1 MAKVPAGVE
10 ASQGRKR
17 LKLVGVEG
25 GGRGGRST
33 EGKLREEAAFARAVA
48 EAAQARAEIEAAAV
62 ADAAA
67 QRLRTCR
74 VFCEACPEDG
84 MVEFAATRG
93 MSNGGNSWKG
103 LVTAVAAEYVHE
115 VGAGRMVAIE
125 AVVVSDV
132 PGSVGQA
139 SDGVAG
145 GPGAEGAAKGGAGR
159 AYGWGRAARC
169 ALLMATATFLE
180 EIIGLG

>member
-1 MAKVPAGVE
+1 MSHAKIKPPFLN
-10 ASQGRKR
+10 SHFLFSNSFRR
-17 LKLVGVEG
+17 
-25 GGRGGRST
+25 
-33 EGKLREEAAFARAVA
+33 VA
-48 EAAQARAEIEAAAV
+48 
-62 ADAAA
+62 
-67 QRLRTCR
+67 
-74 VFCEACPEDG
+74 
-84 MVEFAATRG
+84 
-93 MSNGGNSWKG
+93 
-103 LVTAVAAEYVHE
+103 AAEYVHE